1 MTNEKNK
8 FRVIDLGSE
17 RQQVLLEMVEE
28 LRAMVESGVVT
39 ELVIAWNANG
49 EPGNL
54 TYGPEDLM
62 LVGLCHHAANSIL
75 NDAGDEDPD
84 DEGIDS

>member
-8 FRVIDLGSE
+8 FRVIDLGGE
-17 RQQVLLEMVEE
+17 RQAVLLEMVEE
-28 LRAMVESGVVT
+28 LRAMVESGGVT

-49 EPGNL
+49 DPGNL
-54 TYGPEDLM
+54 TYGTEDLL

-75 NDAGDEDPD
+75 NDSGDEEQDDDGADP
-84 DEGIDS
+84 